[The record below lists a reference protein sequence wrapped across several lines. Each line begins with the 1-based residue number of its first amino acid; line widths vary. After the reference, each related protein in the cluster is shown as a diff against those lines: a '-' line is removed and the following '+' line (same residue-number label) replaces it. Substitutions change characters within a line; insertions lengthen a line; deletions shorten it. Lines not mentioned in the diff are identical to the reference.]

1 MLGFLTAEGSPFH
14 KVPHSI
20 ATFVFV
26 LILLH
31 VAAFCAWLVVFLRK
45 TLSSEDERMK
55 QFLQNREV
63 RPFTHL
69 IVIRYRPFL
78 TLWLSLSCLCLLS
91 IRNSDRTTRPE
102 PNFQIRPASRALFY
116 LVWL

>member
-1 MLGFLTAEGSPFH
+1 MLDFLTAEGSPFH

-69 IVIRYRPFL
+69 IVIRVVLFSPSGYRFPVFVYSRSETWITQL
-78 TLWLSLSCLCLLS
+78 
-91 IRNSDRTTRPE
+91 
-102 PNFQIRPASRALFY
+102 FQIHTFESD
-116 LVWL
+116 

>member
-1 MLGFLTAEGSPFH
+1 MLDFLTAEGSPFH

-63 RPFTHL
+63 RPFFFAL
-69 IVIRYRPFL
+69 IRPYYLFI
-78 TLWLSLSCLCLLS
+78 LWLSLFCLRLLS
-91 IRNSDRTTRPE
+91 I
-102 PNFQIRPASRALFY
+102 QKLG
-116 LVWL
+116 

>member
-1 MLGFLTAEGSPFH
+1 MLDFLTAEGSPFH

-63 RPFTHL
+63 RPF
-69 IVIRYRPFL
+69 FL
-78 TLWLSLSCLCLLS
+78 H
-91 IRNSDRTTRPE
+91 
-102 PNFQIRPASRALFY
+102 
-116 LVWL
+116 